1 MLQAND
7 YSLGASIR
15 IIIIIIISF
24 IDCFAYVVV
33 PIPISLGALLLV
45 ASSC

>member
-15 IIIIIIISF
+15 IIIIISF

>member
-15 IIIIIIISF
+15 IIIIIISF